1 MSFTVRE
8 GDPRDP
14 QVVALLEASHAL
26 MESLFPPED
35 NYFLSIDALCVPEI
49 KFHVAVDGDVVLGCG
64 AVAVKD
70 GYGELK
76 SMFTAHAARGKGVAE
91 AIVVALEGAAR
102 GVGLTALKL
111 ETGDSLHAAHRLY
124 ERCGFTYCAP
134 FGDYT
139 ANDTSVF
146 MEKGL

>member
-1 MSFTVRE
+1 MSFVIRE

-26 MESLFPPED
+26 MENLFPPED
-35 NYFLSIDALCVPEI
+35 NHFLSIDALCVPEI
-49 KFHVAVDGDVVLGCG
+49 RFRVAVDGDVVLGCG

-76 SMFTAHAARGKGVAE
+76 SMFTAQSARGRGVAE
-91 AIVVALEGAAR
+91 AIVVALGDVAR
-102 GVGLTALKL
+102 EAGLKALKL
-111 ETGDSLHAAHRLY
+111 ETGNALGAALRLY
-124 ERCGFTYCAP
+124 ERCGFTYCGP
-134 FGDYT
+134 FGDYA